1 MKAEEDMASVAL
13 TESIQHLKTAV
24 IRTIWITSF
33 VQAVSIL
40 GGALGILKL
49 AQLI

>member
-13 TESIQHLKTAV
+13 TKSIQHLKTAV
-24 IRTIWITSF
+24 IRTIWITAF
-33 VQAVSIL
+33 VQAVIIL
-40 GGALGILKL
+40 GGVLGILKL